1 MTSIRR
7 EDLMVRRSLRIALS
21 LGTLAL
27 AALSPAAARA
37 DEPAPAAPAAAGKVL
52 VIAKVK
58 EEGKRRQLEEEART
72 ELRDRGV
79 EATLGSDV
87 LEESDFASED
97 AIRKKVESLG
107 VDGVLGFVVLGVEE
121 NVKHSSA
128 SVSVGVGVPVNVG
141 GFSIFL
147 GGSVPLGGGA
157 PKVTRKVSL
166 RARYFARPFQAPAW
180 EKVYKENLL
189 DDTTPLVQYLAHDS
203 VKALK
208 KKKLI
213 AVK

>member
-1 MTSIRR
+1 
-7 EDLMVRRSLRIALS
+7 MVRRSLRIAI
-21 LGTLAL
+21 AL
-27 AALSPAAARA
+27 AVPGLAVLATTAAWAEEPAAAS
-37 DEPAPAAPAAAGKVL
+37 PPAASKVL

-58 EEGKRRQLEEEART
+58 EEGKRRQLEEEARS
-72 ELRDRGV
+72 ELREKGV
-79 EATLGSDV
+79 EAMLGADV
-87 LEESDFASED
+87 LEESDLASED
-97 AIRKKVESLG
+97 ALRKKVEVLG
-107 VDGVLGFVVLGVEE
+107 VDGVLGFVVLGIEE
-121 NVKHSSA
+121 KVKHSSA

-141 GFSIFL
+141 GLSMFI

-157 PKVTRKVSL
+157 PKVTRKVNL
-166 RARYFARPFQAPAW
+166 RARYFARPFAAPVW
-180 EKVYKENLL
+180 EKVYSENLF

>member
-1 MTSIRR
+1 
-7 EDLMVRRSLRIALS
+7 MVRRSLRIAL
-21 LGTLAL
+21 AL
-27 AALSPAAARA
+27 AALGPAVAWAEEPAAAV
-37 DEPAPAAPAAAGKVL
+37 PAPAGKVL

-72 ELRDRGV
+72 KLRDRGV

-107 VDGVLGFVVLGVEE
+107 VDGVLGFVVLGIEE
-121 NVKHSSA
+121 KVKHSSA
-128 SVSVGVGVPVNVG
+128 SLSLGVGVPVNAG
-141 GFSIFL
+141 GFSMFI
-147 GGSVPLGGGA
+147 GGSVPLGGGS
-157 PKVTRKVSL
+157 KVTRKVQL
-166 RARYFARPFQAPAW
+166 RARYFARPFQTPAW

-189 DDTTPLVQYLAHDS
+189 DDTTPLVQYLASDS